1 MRRDVVA
8 ALRLLIVPTL
18 ALGAVALFVPGRLSL
33 AVRIYALLLCAAAI
47 VVALGALRRAYPLT
61 SPLRPGGSRRR
72 SGRRLPPSLARVEN
86 VCALGVAGS
95 FDLHHRLRP
104 RVRSTAEGLLT
115 TRRRVSLDGD
125 PEAARRLLGE
135 QAYDLV
141 RADRPPPEDR
151 LARGLP
157 ISDLRRV
164 VESLES
170 V

>member
-1 MRRDVVA
+1 VKRDVVA
-8 ALRLLIVPTL
+8 AARLFILPTFALLAIV
-18 ALGAVALFVPGRLSL
+18 LFLPGRLGI

-47 VVALGALRRAYPLT
+47 VIALAALRGAYPHT
-61 SPLRPGGSRRR
+61 APLRAARSRRR
-72 SGRRLPPSLARVEN
+72 SGRRRPPSLARVEN

-104 RVRSTAEGLLT
+104 RVRTTAEGLLA
-115 TRRRVSLDGD
+115 TRRRVSLDRD
-125 PEAARRLLGE
+125 PETARRLLGE
-135 QAYDLV
+135 EAYDLV

-157 ISDLRRV
+157 ISDLRRI

>member
-1 MRRDVVA
+1 VKRDVVA
-8 ALRLLIVPTL
+8 AARLFILPTFALLAIV
-18 ALGAVALFVPGRLSL
+18 LFLPGRLGI

-47 VVALGALRRAYPLT
+47 VIALAALRRAYPHT
-61 SPLRPGGSRRR
+61 APLRAAGSRRR
-72 SGRRLPPSLARVEN
+72 SGRRRPPSLARVEN

-104 RVRSTAEGLLT
+104 RVRTTAAGLLA
-115 TRRRVSLDGD
+115 TRRRVSLDRE
-125 PEAARRLLGE
+125 PESARRLLGE
-135 QAYDLV
+135 KAYDLV

-157 ISDLRRV
+157 ISDLRRI